1 MTVLDRILKLLAAFL
16 AGTAG
21 VWLARTIARKLKLLS
36 NPNPIVETH
45 TEPVPYLGGA
55 GIFLPYAVL
64 LVLFSWFKAWALL
77 FLAAVWI
84 LVILGTIDDLRPL
97 PWWIKLAVEVVV
109 VSIFLPLIL
118 DSLGIAI
125 HPLFIALGVIAV
137 LIITNGFNLI
147 DVADGLASS
156 AGGLIAI
163 GLFAAFLFYSSRPS
177 LALTPLLLAGVLGGF
192 LIFNK
197 PPATIYLGDGGS
209 LPLGLA
215 TGTMLV
221 VWFFSPKED
230 VMSVARP
237 VIAFALTSPVLFE
250 IALLCFHRIKKGKS
264 PFQGSPDHFALRL
277 VKRGWSGRRVLL
289 TTLGVCAFLVA
300 SIALMWLPR
309 FASWLYAGVLL
320 AFYVA
325 SFIWLS
331 KIKVDG

>member
-1 MTVLDRILKLLAAFL
+1 MTILYRILKLLAAFL

-55 GIFLPYAVL
+55 GIFLPYGVL
-64 LVLFSWFKAWALL
+64 LVLFVWFKTWALL

-97 PWWIKLAVEVVV
+97 RWWIKLAVEVVV

-125 HPLFIALGVIAV
+125 HPLFIALGVVAV

-147 DVADGLASS
+147 DVADGLAAS

-163 GLFAAFLFYSSRPS
+163 GLFAAFLFYSLRPE
-177 LALTPLLLAGVLGGF
+177 LATAPLLLIGALGGF
-192 LIFNK
+192 LIFNRPK
-197 PPATIYLGDGGS
+197 ASIYLGDGGS
-209 LPLGLA
+209 LPLGMAL
-215 TGTMLV
+215 GILLV
-221 VWFFSPKED
+221 VWLFSPKED

-264 PFQGSPDHFALRL
+264 PFEGSPDHFALRL
-277 VKRGWSGRRVLL
+277 IHKGWKAHQVLL
-289 TTLGVCAFLVA
+289 VTLVVCVYLVA
-300 SIALMWLPR
+300 SVALLWLPE
-309 FASWLYAGVLL
+309 FCSWIYAGLLL
-320 AFYVA
+320 AFYVT
-325 SFIWLS
+325 SFIRLS
-331 KIKVDG
+331 RIKVNT

>member
-1 MTVLDRILKLLAAFL
+1 MTILYRILKLLAAFL

-21 VWLARTIARKLKLLS
+21 VWLARTIARKLRLLN

-45 TEPVPYLGGA
+45 REPVPYLGGA
-55 GIFLPYAVL
+55 GIFLAYGVL
-64 LVLFSWFKAWALL
+64 LVLFSWFKTWALL

-97 PWWIKLAVEVVV
+97 RWWIKLAVEVVV
-109 VSIFLPLIL
+109 VSIFLTLIL
-118 DSLGIAI
+118 GSLGIAI
-125 HPLFIALGVIAV
+125 HPILTALGVIAV

-147 DVADGLASS
+147 DVADGLAAG
-156 AGGLIAI
+156 AGGMISL
-163 GLFAAFLFYSSRPS
+163 GLFWALLFYSSRPS
-177 LALTPLLLAGVLGGF
+177 LALAPLLLAGVLGGF
-192 LIFNK
+192 LVFNK

-215 TGTMLV
+215 AGTMLV

-230 VMSVARP
+230 VMSVTRL

-264 PFQGSPDHFALRL
+264 PFEGSPDHFALRL
-277 VKRGWSGRRVLL
+277 VRRGWSGRRVLI

-331 KIKVDG
+331 RIKVDG